1 MGALM
6 RRFHRIDEVIVAV
19 PARNEQQRIAESI
32 RCIVAAAQ
40 AVDQRIATTVSVAT
54 DSCTDGTAEVL
65 AAMAD
70 SRSDIR
76 VVSGSWNSAGGARR
90 AAVENGLR
98 LSGSGSP
105 RTLQRTWIAT
115 TDADS
120 CVPVDWL
127 SSQLR
132 FAESGYD
139 AVAGTVQ
146 LNDDDDCTFEL
157 RDLFARNYVVDDL
170 GEMHTHVHGA
180 NLGIRASAYISAGGF
195 PAVETSEDRFLWNEI
210 VRLKYRVV
218 SPVDLKVATSG
229 RLKGRVV
236 GGFADAMA
244 NAWT

>member
-1 MGALM
+1 MGPLV
-6 RRFHRIDEVIVAV
+6 RRFHQIDHVIAAV
-19 PARNEQQRIAESI
+19 PARNEEQRIAASI

-40 AVDQRIATTVSVAT
+40 AVGQHIATTVSVAT

-76 VVSGSWNSAGGARR
+76 VVSGSWSSAGGARR

-98 LSGSGSP
+98 FVGSGAP

-127 SSQLR
+127 TSQLR

-146 LNDDDDCTFEL
+146 LNDDEDCTFEL
-157 RDLFARNYVVDDL
+157 RNLFARNYAVDVP
-170 GEMHTHVHGA
+170 GGRHTHVHGA
-180 NLGIRASAYISAGGF
+180 NMGFRASAYIDAGGF
-195 PAVETSEDRFLWNEI
+195 PAVQTSEDRILWNEL